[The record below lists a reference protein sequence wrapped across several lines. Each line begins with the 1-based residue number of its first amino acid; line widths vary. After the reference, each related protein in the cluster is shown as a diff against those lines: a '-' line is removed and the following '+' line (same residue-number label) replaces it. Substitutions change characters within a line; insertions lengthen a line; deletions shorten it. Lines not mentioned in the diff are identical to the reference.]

1 VWSAA
6 KVFAGSPAINKQ
18 ILMSS
23 SAAGQWHFCSRPSP
37 SVSLAYHDNGFGV
50 VCRSIRWVQRSRAVQ
65 PNPNPG
71 GWDLW
76 YFLPSQGWGM
86 KYPLAGESF
95 HHESKRN
102 EICSCTQTAAFQTNS
117 FC

>member
-1 VWSAA
+1 MWSAA

-37 SVSLAYHDNGFGV
+37 SVSLACHDNGFGV
-50 VCRSIRWVQRSRAVQ
+50 VCRSIRWVRRSRAVQ

-71 GWDLW
+71 GWELW
-76 YFLPSQGWGM
+76 YFLPSQGRG
-86 KYPLAGESF
+86 AGER
-95 HHESKRN
+95 EG
-102 EICSCTQTAAFQTNS
+102 AAGAVRASLGLARKERRFERPHQ
-117 FC
+117 